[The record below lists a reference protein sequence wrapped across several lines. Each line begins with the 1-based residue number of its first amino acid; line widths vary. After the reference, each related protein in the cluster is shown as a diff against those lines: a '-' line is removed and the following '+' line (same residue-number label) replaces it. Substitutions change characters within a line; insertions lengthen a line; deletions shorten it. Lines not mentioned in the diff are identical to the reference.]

1 VLFFDSDADDVWL
14 ENVFDQ
20 HVEPPALRAFD
31 TQPVKGGKDAVVDL
45 TAAIKKG
52 NVTGYPEGVWVKS
65 FSVEDLSGNAVEF
78 HIKYKVVTITADVLL
93 PLLAA
98 IADTSDVQKM
108 ADVAAA
114 AAAAAAAPR
123 ESATPGVP
131 SVCAPAAAPAAPNAA
146 AHESTWALLGLVLL
160 WLLLSTVVLSTASKV
175 LAALQVTP
183 HASALVAD

>member
-98 IADTSDVQKM
+98 IADTSDVQEM
-108 ADVAAA
+108 GDVAAA

-131 SVCAPAAAPAAPNAA
+131 SVCAAAAAAGPSAA

>member
-1 VLFFDSDADDVWL
+1 MLFFDSDADDVWL

-183 HASALVAD
+183 HASALVTD